1 MLLIFNCLFY
11 FYFLKKM
18 LLIGQG
24 TDDNIWVMF
33 WILEELSRDE
43 TEGDLTI
50 EQPIPR
56 LNLKL
61 AKS

>member
-1 MLLIFNCLFY
+1 
-11 FYFLKKM
+11 M